1 VRNLL
6 FLLVFSLWGGLL
18 QAQTKVS
25 TADFARRPNFYQGKT
40 ILLSNV
46 SVIAG
51 EIEQN
56 EPINKAKSRPKPQT
70 RTQDLKEKFWA
81 VPLGIPR
88 CKTLAG
94 WTLVQPQIPNLNTPM
109 CFAVM
114 TKINDRL
121 PQNKQ
126 FQADIVID
134 VDIRGI
140 SQIKRIKILK

>member
-1 VRNLL
+1 MRNLL

-70 RTQDLKEKFWA
+70 RTQDLNEKFWA

>member
-1 VRNLL
+1 MKNL
-6 FLLVFSLWGGLL
+6 FLLFIVSLMGGLL

-25 TADFARRPNFYQGKT
+25 TADFARRPNYYQGKT
-40 ILLSNV
+40 ILLNNISIV
-46 SVIAG
+46 AG
-51 EIEQN
+51 EIEQSN
-56 EPINKAKSRPKPQT
+56 PANRAKSRPKPQT
-70 RTQDLKEKFWA
+70 RTQDLNEKVWTIA
-81 VPLGIPR
+81 AGTPR

-121 PQNKQ
+121 PQNTP

-140 SQIKRIKILK
+140 SKIQRIKVLK

>member
-1 VRNLL
+1 
-6 FLLVFSLWGGLL
+6 
-18 QAQTKVS
+18 
-25 TADFARRPNFYQGKT
+25 
-40 ILLSNV
+40 
-46 SVIAG
+46 
-51 EIEQN
+51 
-56 EPINKAKSRPKPQT
+56 
-70 RTQDLKEKFWA
+70 
-81 VPLGIPR
+81 
-88 CKTLAG
+88 LAG

-140 SQIKRIKILK
+140 SRIKRIKVLK

>member
-1 VRNLL
+1 MRNLL

-25 TADFARRPNFYQGKT
+25 TSDFARRPNFYQGKT

-51 EIEQN
+51 EIGQN

-70 RTQDLKEKFWA
+70 RTQDLNEKFLS

-94 WTLVQPQIPNLNTPM
+94 WTLVQPQIPNLNTPR

-114 TKINDRL
+114 TKITDRL
-121 PQNKQ
+121 PQNTQ

-140 SQIKRIKILK
+140 SRIKRIKVLK

>member
-1 VRNLL
+1 MRNLL
-6 FLLVFSLWGGLL
+6 FLLVFSLWGSLL

-51 EIEQN
+51 EIGQN

-70 RTQDLKEKFWA
+70 RTQDLNEKFLS

-140 SQIKRIKILK
+140 SRIKRIKVLK